1 MADATLDDCT
11 SCGTSDEACR
21 QAIHETGRGCCGACF
36 IRDTHPTKETT
47 VTTIDEMNE
56 GVRQVRRRRAVEAE
70 AATATVDDVQEVR
83 QAKALLELREAARA
97 HAGITD
103 TDARQVCEEAIGNRI
118 ATAFDNGATMAQVA
132 AVMADGARI
141 NREHRQRLRRITGT
155 VPAGYGGKYD
165 HTATMDELLD
175 DLERAVEAN
184 RQVID
189 QLTAQADELRQLKGD
204 VAAMRRVL
212 GVAAD

>member
-11 SCGTSDEACR
+11 SCGTSDDACR

-47 VTTIDEMNE
+47 TMPEHVTRTPP
-56 GVRQVRRRRAVEAE
+56 
-70 AATATVDDVQEVR
+70 TVDDVQEVR

-141 NREHRQRLRRITGT
+141 DREHRQRLRRITGS
-155 VPAGYGGKYD
+155 VPAGYGGRYD